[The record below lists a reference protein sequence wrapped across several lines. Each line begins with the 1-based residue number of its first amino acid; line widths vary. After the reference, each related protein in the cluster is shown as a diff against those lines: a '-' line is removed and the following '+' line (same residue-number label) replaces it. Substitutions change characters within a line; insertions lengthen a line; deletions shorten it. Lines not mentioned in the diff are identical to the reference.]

1 MWVCRHREL
10 DLTTGFVR
18 GAAAGLVVD
27 TGADL
32 VAGRALRADVAGLM
46 GSAELPLSVVYTHA
60 HFDHCFGTAA
70 FSTPAVPEEPAPGN
84 GASGRSAAVASPP
97 VPVWAHER
105 CAVELAV
112 NGVRQRESV
121 VAGLRGTGRDLAAE
135 LVAAVQPVLPTR
147 TLATAAVISLGER
160 DVQLLHLGR
169 GHTDHDVVVLVP
181 DVDVVFAGDLVEQGA
196 PPAFEGSDPRAWPR
210 TVRALLDALGP
221 TASAATVVPGHGDP
235 VDAAFV
241 AAQQVELVAVAE
253 ACARGRT
260 DGGPY
265 PVEVMEQALAALRA
279 VRAHP

>member
-1 MWVCRHREL
+1 VWVCRHRDL

-32 VAGRALRADVAGLM
+32 VAARGVREEIARLAGT
-46 GSAELPLSVVYTHA
+46 AELPLSVVYTHA

-70 FSTPAVPEEPAPGN
+70 LTTPAASEQPAPG
-84 GASGRSAAVASPP
+84 SAAVTSPP

-121 VAGLRGTGRDLAAE
+121 VAGLRGAGRDLAAE
-135 LVAAVQPVLPTR
+135 LVAAVVPVLPTR
-147 TLATAAVISLGER
+147 TLDTAAVISLGGR

-196 PPAFEGSDPRAWPR
+196 PPAFEDSDPRAWPR
-210 TVRALLDALGP
+210 TLGALLDALGP
-221 TASAATVVPGHGDP
+221 TASAAKVVPGHGDP

-241 AAQQVELVAVAE
+241 AAQQAELVAVAE
-253 ACARGRT
+253 ACARGLT

-265 PVEVMEQALAALRA
+265 PVDVMEQALAAYRA
-279 VRAHP
+279 V